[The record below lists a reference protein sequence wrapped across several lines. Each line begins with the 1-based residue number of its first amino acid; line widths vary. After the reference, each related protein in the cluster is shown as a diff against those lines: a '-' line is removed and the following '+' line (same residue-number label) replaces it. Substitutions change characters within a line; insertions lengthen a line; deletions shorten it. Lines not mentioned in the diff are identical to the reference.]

1 MVPSMEV
8 LLQASD
14 PLATRLWSL
23 LRMRATCSQRG
34 SVIHGVSRMLIAGM
48 VRALPSGKLSK
59 KLWKITKLFMGKLTI
74 STGPCYSS
82 LFVCLPGRVS
92 LVFDVVPMIKT
103 IQKRAPVQWGNSQDP

>member
-59 KLWKITKLFMGKLTI
+59 KLWKITKFFMGKLII
-74 STGPCYSS
+74 SMGKLIFY
-82 LFVCLPGRVS
+82 
-92 LVFDVVPMIKT
+92 
-103 IQKRAPVQWGNSQDP
+103 